1 MRVTRGRA
9 ALLALAIGVAGTGE
23 TAALEGGNWRTAIAT
38 AATQSVVAVLPLLPK
53 HEIDQEEPEGT
64 GFAIHDGRTLV
75 TADHVLGRANA
86 VRVRL
91 ASGAV
96 RDADITLRD
105 ADTDIALLQIA
116 EPLPPLA
123 FSAEIS
129 TGADACVLGNA
140 FGLGIGL
147 ACGVISATGRRGVG
161 FNRVEDF
168 LQTDAAINPGMSGA
182 PLITADGHVAGM
194 ASAIFTKSS
203 DGNLGV
209 NFAVSARLLA
219 AVLDDGEDGR
229 IDRRAAGLILR
240 PLPAPGETGEPGAEV
255 VRVSPGSPEDRA
267 GIAEGDRIRAIG
279 ELAVRGQPD
288 YLAAIVLAAGQDTL
302 TFSIERAGE
311 LLDILVQNES
321 EKEKNR

>member
-1 MRVTRGRA
+1 MRVARGLA
-9 ALLALAIGVAGTGE
+9 AVLALAIGVAGTGE
-23 TAALEGGNWRTAIAT
+23 TAALKGGNWRTAIAT

-64 GFAIHDGRTLV
+64 GFAIRDGRTIV

-123 FSAEIS
+123 FPADIR

-140 FGLGIGL
+140 FGLGISL

-267 GIAEGDRIRAIG
+267 GMAEGDRIRAIG